1 MTAIASH
8 VTAFFEQR
16 LTLERHASVNTCD
29 SYAYAF
35 KMLLDYASKR
45 LRTPPSKLQLEQV
58 DAPLQRVPPGVNRDS
73 QSPSEVRV

>member
-8 VTAFFEQR
+8 VTAFFQKR

-45 LRTPPSKLQLEQV
+45 LRTPPSSSNW
-58 DAPLQRVPPGVNRDS
+58 NRS
-73 QSPSEVRV
+73 MHRWWSAS